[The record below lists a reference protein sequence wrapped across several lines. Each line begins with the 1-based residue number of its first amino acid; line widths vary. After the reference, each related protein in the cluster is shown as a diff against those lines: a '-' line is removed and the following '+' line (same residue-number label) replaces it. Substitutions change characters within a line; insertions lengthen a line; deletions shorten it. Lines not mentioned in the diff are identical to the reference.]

1 MDGATGELRIAS
13 PLTGKGRRDP
23 YALTVRAQDAG
34 SPPLSADVPVSVF
47 IGDVVRNDGVPS
59 FVHPALDEVA
69 YVSEVGLWL
78 FLPALFLERGA
89 RRTLLFDHIK
99 EHCRAFCLSLG
110 SSTDRLEGAKT
121 IC

>member
-1 MDGATGELRIAS
+1 MSRPGLFSVDGATGELRIAS

-78 FLPALFLERGA
+78 FLPALSLAGGG
-89 RRTLLFDHIK
+89 K
-99 EHCRAFCLSLG
+99 ENTSF
-110 SSTDRLEGAKT
+110 
-121 IC
+121 